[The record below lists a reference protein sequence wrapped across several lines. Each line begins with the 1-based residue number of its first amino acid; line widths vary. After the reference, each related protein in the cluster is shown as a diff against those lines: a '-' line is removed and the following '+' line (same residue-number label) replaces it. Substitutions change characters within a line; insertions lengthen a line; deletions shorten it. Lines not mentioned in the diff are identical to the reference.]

1 MRPIGR
7 RLAGKF
13 FNPVY
18 PQKGIQ
24 NPAFHSTHGI
34 SASLKASPAES
45 PTYDATQET
54 QGLKQIERRKK
65 RRRKESFARRCRCPG
80 RSTTKKV
87 QLFEMALLAL
97 AFDHSI
103 KLKGNFLNF
112 LKLLV

>member
-24 NPAFHSTHGI
+24 NPAFHSTRGI

-54 QGLKQIERRKK
+54 QVLKQIERRKK
-65 RRRKESFARRCRCPG
+65 TAKERKFRPPLSVSRKTEHH
-80 RSTTKKV
+80 KKS
-87 QLFEMALLAL
+87 A
-97 AFDHSI
+97 I
-103 KLKGNFLNF
+103 I
-112 LKLLV
+112 